1 MATTL
6 KKRKIENIPVADEIE
21 LRCDHFRYRM
31 FGKIIRVA
39 KDNLMEYRCK
49 ACSKFY
55 SKHFKA
61 PHVTFH
67 YYNMAGELVE
77 TITQPVEVQDN
88 KQTNKNEKKE
98 DDKINVNTNKDR

>member
-1 MATTL
+1 MATIT
-6 KKRKIENIPVADEIE
+6 KQRKVNNIPVADEVV

-31 FGKIIRVA
+31 FGKIVKVA
-39 KDNLMEYRCK
+39 EDNLMEYRCK

-55 SKHFKA
+55 TKHFKA

-77 TITQPVEVQDN
+77 TITKPVDTQAEE
-88 KQTNKNEKKE
+88 KPKKKE
-98 DDKINVNTNKDR
+98 DDK